1 MHNDIKNIRSLR
13 CQILSPD
20 RTLQA
25 SALSAQDCHRL
36 IHGLVTISQISLLEI
51 IRSLR
56 YYENKK
62 IVLCMK
68 RKKMGIIEATVSI
81 SETMPEETRL
91 PAFNYTKE
99 LFSTQRPANPF
110 TPINTDK
117 LHSDLEESRRQIEA
131 GEGKNM
137 KEALREMGKQH
148 GFI

>member
-1 MHNDIKNIRSLR
+1 M
-13 CQILSPD
+13 
-20 RTLQA
+20 A
-25 SALSAQDCHRL
+25 
-36 IHGLVTISQISLLEI
+36 
-51 IRSLR
+51 
-56 YYENKK
+56 
-62 IVLCMK
+62 
-68 RKKMGIIEATVSI
+68 IIEATVSI

>member
-1 MHNDIKNIRSLR
+1 
-13 CQILSPD
+13 
-20 RTLQA
+20 
-25 SALSAQDCHRL
+25 
-36 IHGLVTISQISLLEI
+36 
-51 IRSLR
+51 
-56 YYENKK
+56 
-62 IVLCMK
+62 
-68 RKKMGIIEATVSI
+68 MGIIEATVSI

-91 PAFNYTKE
+91 PAFNYAKE
-99 LFSTQRPANPF
+99 LFSAQRLANPF